1 MKLNYLKFTLAIIF
15 LLQLSNFSYA
25 LELKLRCNVKV
36 KVVDTI
42 GKIENSTAVVLLE
55 VSDYGVNK
63 YIFAISSNLDINDI
77 TVTSN
82 PKEMP
87 GKRKEISDYSDI
99 YKWDVINTVTD
110 QTKNSVSVNR
120 IVIDRN
126 LGEIILQRRF
136 TVNNN
141 NWIETSANGNCEKI
155 DQQKKKF

>member
-1 MKLNYLKFTLAIIF
+1 MKLNYFKFTLAIIF
-15 LLQLSNFSYA
+15 LLQLSIFSFA
-25 LELKLRCNVKV
+25 QELKLRCNVKV
-36 KVVDTI
+36 KVVDTF
-42 GKIENSTAVVLLE
+42 GKIENSAAVVFLE

-63 YIFAISSNLDINDI
+63 YIFATSSNLDINDI

-99 YKWDVINTVTD
+99 NKWDVINTVTD
-110 QTKNSVSVNR
+110 QNKNSVSVNR
-120 IVIDRN
+120 IIIDRN

-141 NWIETSANGNCEKI
+141 SIETSANGNCEKI